1 MKKAASLFIIFTITT
16 SIYSQG
22 RGKEIP
28 VLKEISGLEV
38 IKSVYPQATGVEK
51 VNEVWFKIVD
61 SGKRVLGYTLSSK
74 PFSEEIIGY
83 HNTTPAIV
91 IMDKDK
97 VIKKVAI
104 LSHWETTSYVVKL
117 DRLKFFDNWNGLT
130 IDGALKKKT
139 AADSYTGATITAVA
153 VTKNVEVVLK
163 KAMENKIN

>member
-1 MKKAASLFIIFTITT
+1 MKKAVLLFIIFIVTT

-28 VLKEISGLEV
+28 VLKEISGLEI

-61 SGKRVLGYTLSSK
+61 AGKKVLGYTLSSK
-74 PFSEEIIGY
+74 PYSEDIIGY
-83 HNTTPAIV
+83 HKTTPAIV
-91 IMDKDK
+91 ILDKER
-97 VIKKVAI
+97 VIKKVAL
-104 LSHWETTSYVVKL
+104 LSHWETTAYVSKL
-117 DRLKFFDNWNGLT
+117 DRLKFFDNWNGLN
-130 IDGALKKKT
+130 IEGALKKKA

-153 VTKNVEVVLK
+153 VSKNIEVVLK